1 MHLWCN
7 FERLAVNLPFKFLR
21 MKKIVWAFLLLPFVT
36 FSQSYQQP
44 SAAQIKLK
52 LEKLNFLGSVLY
64 VAAHPDDEN
73 TRIITYL
80 ANDRLAATAYLSLT
94 RGDGGQNLIG
104 AEISDLLGV
113 IRTQELL
120 AARRIDGGQQLFT
133 RANDFGFS
141 KSADEAF
148 QIWGKDNILSDVVKV
163 FRQYQPD
170 VIITRFP
177 PDERAGH
184 GHHWASAI
192 LAAEAFDA
200 ATKADVYP
208 DQVKEFG
215 TWQVKRLYT
224 NTGRW
229 WNRDINENTPGIMP
243 LDVGGYN
250 TLLGKSYTE
259 ISALSSSQHKSQGW
273 GRRGERGTTLEFLE
287 HTKGKKAEK
296 NIFDEI
302 DTSWLRIKGGEKIK
316 PLVEKVITDFNSENP
331 SASVPQLLLIR
342 KEIDALPASVWRSR
356 KLQETEQLIQDCLGL
371 FIEATAIHYQGT
383 PGEKIKTFIEVVNR
397 GEADV
402 KLKDISSAIFQWDT
416 LYTSSLATNK
426 LYQVRSNL
434 RVHPGADYSSP
445 YWLEEAHDIG
455 LFKVKKPEL
464 IGLPENPAA
473 AEFTFNFSV
482 NGESL
487 TLRRPLIYKWV
498 DPVKGEL
505 WRPFEIVPPVF
516 VNPAEKV
523 MIFNSAEP
531 REVSV
536 IIKSAVEKIAKGTL
550 SLELPQGWRSEP
562 ASLPFELAKRDEEQ
576 TKTFLVYPSAGE
588 STGTITAVADFE
600 VKKYNRALL
609 LISYDHIPTQTLM
622 PKAEITV
629 VRMELKKEGNLI
641 GYIKGA
647 GDEVPAAL
655 RNMGYDVWEMK
666 DEEVTA
672 SNLKKVDAVVMG
684 IRALNVNRR
693 IRYFM
698 NDLLAYVN
706 EGGTLVV
713 QYNIN
718 FDFGKEKFAPY
729 PMKLS
734 RDRVTEE
741 NAEVRILKPKHE
753 VLNTPNK
760 ITAKDFTGWVQERG
774 LYFANEWDPAFE
786 TILSMNDKGETAKE
800 GSLLI
805 AKYGKGHYVYTGLSF
820 FRELPEGVTGAYKL
834 FANLVSL
841 GQSGTAEAKKA
852 KDKTK

>member
-1 MHLWCN
+1 
-7 FERLAVNLPFKFLR
+7 
-21 MKKIVWAFLLLPFVT
+21 MKKFVLALLLLPFIS

-44 SAAQIKLK
+44 SSAQIKLK
-52 LEKLNFLGSVLY
+52 LRKLNFLGSVLY

-80 ANDRLAATAYLSLT
+80 ANDQLAATAYMSLT

-104 AEISDLLGV
+104 AEIGDLLGV

-120 AARRIDGGQQLFT
+120 AARRIDGGQQFFS

-148 QIWGKDNILSDVVKV
+148 QVWGKDNVLSDVVRI

-184 GHHWASAI
+184 GHHWASAV
-192 LAAEAFDA
+192 LAGEAFDVA
-200 ATKADVYP
+200 AKADVYP

-229 WNRDINENTPGIMP
+229 WNRDINENSPGVIS

-273 GRRGERGTTLEFLE
+273 GRRGERGSTLEFLE
-287 HTKGKKAEK
+287 YMKGKKAEK
-296 NIFDEI
+296 NIFEEI
-302 DTSWLRIKGGEKIK
+302 ETSWLRVKGGEKVK
-316 PLVEKVITDFNSENP
+316 PLVDKAIAEYDAENP
-331 SASVPQLLLIR
+331 SASIPQLMQIR
-342 KEIDALPASVWRSR
+342 REIMALPDGVWKTR

-371 FIEATAIHYQGT
+371 FVEVTTAHFQGS
-383 PGEKIKTFIEVVNR
+383 PGEKIKVFSEVITR
-397 GEADV
+397 GNAEV
-402 KLKDISSAIFQWDT
+402 KLQDIKSALFQWDT
-416 LYTSSLATNK
+416 VYTSPLNNNK

-434 RVHPGADYSSP
+434 RVHPGAEYSNP
-445 YWLEEAHDIG
+445 YWLEEPHIG
-455 LFKVKKPEL
+455 LFQVKNTNL

-473 AEFTFNFSV
+473 AEMTFNFVV
-482 NGESL
+482 NGEPLSI
-487 TLRRPLIYKWV
+487 RRPVIYKWV

-516 VNPAEKV
+516 VNPSEKV
-523 MIFNSAEP
+523 LIFNSDQP
-531 REVSV
+531 REVKVVVKSSV
-536 IIKSAVEKIAKGTL
+536 ERASKGNL
-550 SLELPQGWRSEP
+550 SLALPQGWRSEP
-562 ASLPFELAKRDEEQ
+562 ATLPFELGKRDEEI
-576 TKTFLVYPSAGE
+576 TKSFLVYPSAGE
-588 STGTITAVADFE
+588 SSGALIAVAE
-600 VKKYNRALL
+600 LEGKKYDRALQ
-609 LISYDHIPTQTLM
+609 LISYDHIPTQTLQ
-622 PKAEITV
+622 PKAEVTV
-629 VRMELKKEGNLI
+629 VRMELKKEGNVI

-655 RNMGYDVWEMK
+655 RNMGYEVWEMK
-666 DEEVTA
+666 DEEVTIG
-672 SNLKKVDAVVMG
+672 NLKKVDAVVMG
-684 IRALNVNRR
+684 IRALNVNKR
-693 IRYFM
+693 IKFFM
-698 NDLLAYVN
+698 NDLLTYVN

-718 FDFGKEKFAPY
+718 FDFGKEKFSPF

-741 NAEVRILKPKHE
+741 NAEVRIVKPNHE

-760 ITAKDFTGWVQERG
+760 ITTKDFSGWVQERG

-805 AKYGKGHYVYTGLSF
+805 AKYGKGQYVYTGLSF

-841 GQSGTAEAKKA
+841 GKSKNSAPMKSKSKA
-852 KDKTK
+852 K

>member
-1 MHLWCN
+1 
-7 FERLAVNLPFKFLR
+7 
-21 MKKIVWAFLLLPFVT
+21 MKKFVLALLLLPFIS

-44 SAAQIKLK
+44 SSAQIKLK
-52 LEKLNFLGSVLY
+52 LRKLNFLGSVLY

-80 ANDRLAATAYLSLT
+80 ANDQLASTAYMSLT

-104 AEISDLLGV
+104 AEIGDLLGV

-120 AARRIDGGQQLFT
+120 AARRIDGGQQVFS

-148 QIWGKDNILSDVVKV
+148 QVWGKDNVLSDVVRI

-184 GHHWASAI
+184 GHHWASAV
-192 LAAEAFDA
+192 LAGEAFDVA
-200 ATKADVYP
+200 AKADVYP
-208 DQVKEFG
+208 DQVKAFG

-229 WNRDINENTPGIMP
+229 WNRDINENSPGVISF
-243 LDVGGYN
+243 DVGGYN

-273 GRRGERGTTLEFLE
+273 GRRGERGSTLEFLE
-287 HTKGKKAEK
+287 FMKGKKAEK
-296 NIFDEI
+296 NIFEEI
-302 DTSWLRIKGGEKIK
+302 ETSWLRVKGGEKVK
-316 PLVEKVITDFNSENP
+316 PLVDKAIAEYDAENP
-331 SASVPQLLLIR
+331 SASIPQLLQIR
-342 KEIDALPASVWRSR
+342 KEIQALPDGVWKTR

-371 FIEATAIHYQGT
+371 FVEVTTAHYQGS
-383 PGEKIKTFIEVVNR
+383 PGEKIKVFTEVITR
-397 GEADV
+397 GNAEV
-402 KLKDISSAIFQWDT
+402 KLQDIKSALFQWDT
-416 LYTSSLATNK
+416 VYTSPLNNNK

-434 RVHPGADYSSP
+434 RVHPGAEYSNP
-445 YWLEEAHDIG
+445 YWLEEPHDIG
-455 LFKVKKPEL
+455 LFKVKNTNL

-473 AEFTFNFSV
+473 AEMTFNFVV
-482 NGESL
+482 NGEPLSV
-487 TLRRPLIYKWV
+487 RRPVIYKWV

-516 VNPAEKV
+516 VNPSEKV
-523 MIFNSAEP
+523 MIFNSDQP
-531 REVSV
+531 REVKVVVKSSV
-536 IIKSAVEKIAKGTL
+536 ERATKGSL
-550 SLELPQGWRSEP
+550 SLALPQGWRSEP
-562 ASLPFELAKRDEEQ
+562 ASLPFELSKRDEEI
-576 TKTFLVYPSAGE
+576 TKSFLVYPSAAE
-588 STGTITAVADFE
+588 SSGALTAVAE
-600 VKKYNRALL
+600 LEGKKYDRALQ
-609 LISYDHIPTQTLM
+609 LISYDHIPTQTLQ

-629 VRMELKKEGNLI
+629 VRMELKKEGNVI

-655 RNMGYDVWEMK
+655 RNMGYEVWEMK
-666 DEEVTA
+666 DEEVTIG
-672 SNLKKVDAVVMG
+672 NLKKVDAVVMG
-684 IRALNVNRR
+684 IRALNVNKR
-693 IRYFM
+693 IKFFM
-698 NDLLAYVN
+698 NDLLTWVN

-718 FDFGKEKFAPY
+718 FDFGKEKFSPY

-741 NAEVRILKPKHE
+741 NAEVRIVKPNHE

-760 ITAKDFTGWVQERG
+760 ITAKDFSGWVQERG

-805 AKYGKGHYVYTGLSF
+805 AKYGKGQYVYTGLSF

-841 GQSGTAEAKKA
+841 GKSKNAVPVKPKSKA
-852 KDKTK
+852 K